1 MLLTNQHLKSET
13 NSHYQLSVLKSG
25 VNTAIISDNIHHS
38 VYSKTKRLIDIIGA
52 LIGLA
57 ITSFLLIP
65 LAIAIKLD
73 SPGPVFFTQ
82 TRCGLNGKLFKI
94 WKFRS
99 MFIDAEERKKLVK
112 NNVKGL
118 MFKNDKDP
126 RVTFVGRFIRRS
138 SIDEFPQFWNV
149 LKGDMSLVGT
159 RPPTPDEVKYYN
171 KRHLKRLRVKPGL
184 TGEWQVRGRSK
195 VTNFEDVV
203 SMDLDYQ
210 AKWSISYDL
219 YLIFQTIVVVFK
231 RDGAY

>member
-1 MLLTNQHLKSET
+1 MLKNEPNSNQNYHLSIL
-13 NSHYQLSVLKSG
+13 NSG
-25 VNTAIISDNIHHS
+25 GNTAIISGNVHHS
-38 VYSKTKRLIDIIGA
+38 VYSKTKRLIDVIGS
-52 LIGLA
+52 LVGLA
-57 ITSFLLIP
+57 VTAFIFLP

-99 MFIDAEERKKLVK
+99 MFVDAEERKKLVK
-112 NNVKGL
+112 NKVKGL
-118 MFKNDKDP
+118 MFKNEKDP
-126 RVTFVGRFIRRS
+126 RVTCVGRFIRRS
-138 SIDEFPQFWNV
+138 SIDELPQFWNV

-171 KRHLKRLRVKPGL
+171 ERHLQRLRVKPGL

-203 SMDLDYQ
+203 SLDLAYQ
-210 AKWSISYDL
+210 EKWSISYDL
-219 YLIFQTIVVVFK
+219 YLIFQTIIVVFK
-231 RDGAY
+231 RNGAY